1 MDLYLLLLK
10 VRNSYFNGE
19 WGQEEVHATKKNPF
33 KRGQMFIM
41 EIYVMKSEYLV
52 SVNGV
57 HFCSFV
63 HRIQPSSVDSIHI
76 NGDVQLLK
84 LELSKREMY
93 PSTER
98 TLLLVDDPHNKMLF
112 PFYHELKYPIMEK
125 WDLTITG
132 TILEFADRFVVD
144 FCGACDKCTR
154 SHKNIIFHLNPRL
167 TQNYVARNSYL
178 HEQWGLEESHAIQR
192 NPFMRGQTFILEI
205 FVTASDYMISVNGVH
220 FCSYQHRFPPSAVES
235 FEVRGDVAL
244 KRIDLCRKDTYPTKK
259 ETLYPDLNQ
268 LEEQFSQP
276 IIHSLSKPLTMDT
289 IIEIDGRVPL
299 LPHEFHINLQNATT
313 AIPHPIIPYHI
324 SLRWQPETTNSTVVN
339 SWISGQWDEE
349 SVFGS
354 LLRPNYNFKITI
366 YVKKEGYST
375 VIKAPVKPYS
385 TVLPF
390 FVHKTDPSIINYLYI
405 QGDVKIFSIQVSRI

>member
-1 MDLYLLLLK
+1 MFPVLKGDNTEFDLACEAIEYSFPTDSEAYYISDSGFGIIVPIFFFRFSLDLSTHIYDK
-10 VRNSYFNGE
+10 FNNKKTEEIVFHFNPRFEQNCVVRNSYFNGE

-98 TLLLVDDPHNKMLF
+98 TLLLVDDPHNKM
-112 PFYHELKYPIMEK
+112 
-125 WDLTITG
+125 
-132 TILEFADRFVVD
+132 
-144 FCGACDKCTR
+144 
-154 SHKNIIFHLNPRL
+154 
-167 TQNYVARNSYL
+167 
-178 HEQWGLEESHAIQR
+178 
-192 NPFMRGQTFILEI
+192 
-205 FVTASDYMISVNGVH
+205 ISVNGVH

-268 LEEQFSQP
+268 LE
-276 IIHSLSKPLTMDT
+276 
-289 IIEIDGRVPL
+289 
-299 LPHEFHINLQNATT
+299 
-313 AIPHPIIPYHI
+313 
-324 SLRWQPETTNSTVVN
+324 
-339 SWISGQWDEE
+339 
-349 SVFGS
+349 
-354 LLRPNYNFKITI
+354 
-366 YVKKEGYST
+366 
-375 VIKAPVKPYS
+375 
-385 TVLPF
+385 
-390 FVHKTDPSIINYLYI
+390 
-405 QGDVKIFSIQVSRI
+405 